1 MPMYT
6 TCNTASKNKNAMR
19 LFLEAGLTVP
29 TLAGASGRT
38 TERRERSYDLR
49 LEEEQVTQY
58 MGQTEEH

>member
-1 MPMYT
+1 
-6 TCNTASKNKNAMR
+6 MR